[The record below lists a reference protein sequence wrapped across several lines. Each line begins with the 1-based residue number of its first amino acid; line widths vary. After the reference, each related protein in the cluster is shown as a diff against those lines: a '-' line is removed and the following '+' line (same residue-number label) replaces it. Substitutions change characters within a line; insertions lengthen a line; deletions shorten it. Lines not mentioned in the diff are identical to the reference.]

1 MRCAKF
7 GTICTIQKNVKTSMK
22 ECYFNKFIEHV
33 TDLLFSAYAK
43 FSEDLTLRE
52 CAYQGVRNVRFSGKF
67 AYVLNECPIS

>member
-1 MRCAKF
+1 
-7 GTICTIQKNVKTSMK
+7 MK

-67 AYVLNECPIS
+67 AYVLNEWSQTYFVL